1 LGAEEITYLIYFIG
15 YQYYFAGLKLYALF
29 TLHITSWGTR
39 EGVAGGVKQE
49 LKSTVDAETK
59 MEQKL
64 QMSKRARHASKTY
77 QKGDIALMR
86 RVHNYKLGDDQVW
99 PLAHAPPPCQAAHAT
114 RCVMAAATSSV

>member
-1 LGAEEITYLIYFIG
+1 LGAEDITYLIYFIG

-77 QKGDIALMR
+77 QKGD
-86 RVHNYKLGDDQVW
+86 KLGDDQVW